1 MSLCDCLNL
10 QGKCR
15 VIQKYGQTV
24 GVQVD
29 VNETET
35 FFLILETVSGVTFYK
50 TSLLSTQH
58 SMQPDETA

>member
-1 MSLCDCLNL
+1 MTVLISKENVESY
-10 QGKCR
+10 K
-15 VIQKYGQTV
+15 KYRQTV

-29 VNETET
+29 VNETELF
-35 FFLILETVSGVTFYK
+35 FFLILETVSGVTLYK